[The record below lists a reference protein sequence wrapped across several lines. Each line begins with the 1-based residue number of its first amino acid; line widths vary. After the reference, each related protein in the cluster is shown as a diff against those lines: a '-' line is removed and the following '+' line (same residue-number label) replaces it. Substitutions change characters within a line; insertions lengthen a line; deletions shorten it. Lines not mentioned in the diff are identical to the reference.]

1 MRLAPRRRPLVRADR
16 RIAHDQLHAIDGNG
30 ELLGNQLRL
39 GGLNALPELAF
50 PRVRCDAAVGGDAD
64 PGIELARVDRRP
76 LRAAPALGE
85 RERLQGGRAEAD
97 DERAGAFEE
106 FAARLFRGGH
116 AVFSR
121 YCLIACSMRTLV
133 KQRHSTPDIAC
144 WIWASVALGF

>member
-1 MRLAPRRRPLVRADR
+1 EVRRMRLAARRRSLVRADR
-16 RIAHDQLHAIDGNG
+16 RIAHDQFHAIRGNG

-39 GGLNALPELAF
+39 GGLNALSELAF
-50 PRVRCDAAVGGDAD
+50 PRMRGDTAVGGDAD
-64 PGIELARVDRRP
+64 PGIELSRADRRP
-76 LRAAPALGE
+76 LRGAAATLSE
-85 RERLQGGRAEAD
+85 RQWLQSGCAEAD

-106 FAARLFRGGH
+106 FATRLFRGGH

-144 WIWASVALGF
+144 WTWAS